1 MRWHQLA
8 EMASGAYLH
17 HPINQL
23 IACATSSPS
32 IVALPCSLPR
42 RSVPA
47 PILQIAMFGLENCDG
62 ELVNRCYDTD
72 RGGAYI
78 QIPGDVLSC
87 SNYLIVFIEL
97 LKTHCLRMD
106 LKRLF
111 RIRLHWGFRDV

>member
-42 RSVPA
+42 RSVP
-47 PILQIAMFGLENCDG
+47 DG
-62 ELVNRCYDTD
+62 VNTYVSICV
-72 RGGAYI
+72 YI
-78 QIPGDVLSC
+78 YIYIC
-87 SNYLIVFIEL
+87 IYIVVICF
-97 LKTHCLRMD
+97 
-106 LKRLF
+106 
-111 RIRLHWGFRDV
+111 